1 MTENE
6 FPKGSP
12 VTINSKDCF
21 GFDSNKNLITQ
32 LDVKRGSI
40 TIITLDGA
48 SGLNILHTE
57 TLKNF
62 YNLLLELEKDNSIR
76 VLIITGKGNKAFCA
90 GADIKELATIP
101 DNLIESYVQLGTDI
115 YEKIENFPCPVIA
128 CVNGYAFGA
137 GFELTLACDMR
148 FIAKSAKMGQPAVK
162 HGLIP
167 PFGGLRRL
175 PKIVGLAKANEIV
188 FSGINFD
195 AKESLKMGIANRIYD
210 DHELLAKTIEF
221 SETICKN
228 KQYSVEYSKK
238 VMNSIFKSET
248 YQKEI
253 DLLVTCLKTQETKDR
268 LDSFFNRV

>member
-1 MTENE
+1 MTN
-6 FPKGSP
+6 K
-12 VTINSKDCF
+12 
-21 GFDSNKNLITQ
+21 KNLITQ
-32 LDVKRGSI
+32 LAVKRGSI

-48 SGLNILHTE
+48 SDLNILHSE

-62 YNLLLELEKDNSIR
+62 YTLLLELEKDNSIR
-76 VLIITGKGNKAFCA
+76 VLIIIGKGNKAFCA
-90 GADIKELATIP
+90 GADIKELATTP
-101 DNLIESYVQLGTDI
+101 DDLIEAYVQLGTDV

-148 FIAKSAKMGQPAVK
+148 FIAKSSKMGQPAVK

-188 FSGINFD
+188 FSGINFGF
-195 AKESLKMGIANRIYD
+195 KESLKMGIANRAYD

-221 SETICKN
+221 AEVICKN
-228 KQYSVEYSKK
+228 KQYSIEYSKK

-253 DLLVTCLKTQETKDR
+253 DLLVTCMQNKETKER
-268 LDSFFNRV
+268 LESFFDK